1 MTMADRWRMDRRV
14 AEAAVMDGV
23 EDGVVSR
30 SDMVMSVERTEQEE
44 REE

>member
-1 MTMADRWRMDRRV
+1 MAMADRWRMDRQV

-23 EDGVVSR
+23 EDGVSQL
-30 SDMVMSVERTEQEE
+30 DMDMSVERTEQEE